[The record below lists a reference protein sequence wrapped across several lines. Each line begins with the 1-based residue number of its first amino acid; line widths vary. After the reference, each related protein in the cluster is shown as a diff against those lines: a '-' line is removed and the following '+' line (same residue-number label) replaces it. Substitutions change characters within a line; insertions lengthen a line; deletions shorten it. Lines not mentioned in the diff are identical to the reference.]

1 LKESGIGEDPVLRV
15 LRFLAYPA
23 RINHVRLQPVQSQG
37 KGKNKFRAKLKDLF
51 ASAAWISCRR

>member
-23 RINHVRLQPVQSQG
+23 RINHVRLQPFQSQG

-51 ASAAWISCRR
+51 ASAAWIS